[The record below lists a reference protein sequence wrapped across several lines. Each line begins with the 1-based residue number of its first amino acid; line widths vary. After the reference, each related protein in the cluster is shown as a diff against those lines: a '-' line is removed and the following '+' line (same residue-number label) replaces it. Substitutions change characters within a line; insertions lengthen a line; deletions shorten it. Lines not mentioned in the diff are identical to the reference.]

1 MDNKNTTPSGKGK
14 KQGNKPGRQM
24 NFYWVYAIVAMFL
37 LTMVMVGDSSTQ
49 RQVQWPDFKEMAEK
63 GQITRVSHDGA
74 RANLYFTEA
83 VRDSL
88 TGGKSDPQL
97 LQALY
102 AGADASMNIPKGEA
116 YQTELKELQ
125 ESHGFDLRYEPPNE
139 WGGQILS
146 WVIFLGLMVVV
157 WMFLMRRLGGGPAGG
172 GQIFNI
178 GKSKA
183 QVFENGEG
191 TNVTFKDVAG
201 VDGAKEELHEIVDFP
216 EEARQV
222 HRTRGQDSERR
233 VARGPSGHG
242 QDVVGEGRGG
252 RGPGAFLQP
261 ERLGLRGDV
270 RRGRGIPRS
279 RLVQASQGEVAG
291 HHLHR
296 RD

>member
-1 MDNKNTTPSGKGK
+1 MHEGVL
-14 KQGNKPGRQM
+14 Q
-24 NFYWVYAIVAMFL
+24 
-37 LTMVMVGDSSTQ
+37 
-49 RQVQWPDFKEMAEK
+49 

-125 ESHGFDLRYEPPNE
+125 ESQGFDLRYEPPNE

-157 WMFLMRRLGGGPAGG
+157 WMFLMRRLGGGAPGG

-178 GKSKA
+178 DKSIVHLIPSLPKNFEIKIFWLFFVGKKIVHYRRKY
-183 QVFENGEG
+183 QPNP
-191 TNVTFKDVAG
+191 TTF
-201 VDGAKEELHEIVDFP
+201 IV
-216 EEARQV
+216 
-222 HRTRGQDSERR
+222 
-233 VARGPSGHG
+233 
-242 QDVVGEGRGG
+242 
-252 RGPGAFLQP
+252 
-261 ERLGLRGDV
+261 
-270 RRGRGIPRS
+270 
-279 RLVQASQGEVAG
+279 
-291 HHLHR
+291 
-296 RD
+296 

>member
-172 GQIFNI
+172 GQIF
-178 GKSKA
+178 GG
-183 QVFENGEG
+183 F
-191 TNVTFKDVAG
+191 
-201 VDGAKEELHEIVDFP
+201 GA
-216 EEARQV
+216 
-222 HRTRGQDSERR
+222 S
-233 VARGPSGHG
+233 
-242 QDVVGEGRGG
+242 
-252 RGPGAFLQP
+252 FL
-261 ERLGLRGDV
+261 
-270 RRGRGIPRS
+270 
-279 RLVQASQGEVAG
+279 EVALQLIQRIG
-291 HHLHR
+291 HRHEGAGGLSLG
-296 RD
+296 RDGQGKKSGGGQGVRHA